1 MRKIWDLLKRHW
13 LADFDP
19 RYYASIVLFLTLSLS
34 INYFLGL
41 ENQIIDRHPS
51 KSLRILWY
59 FLLYGAAYYGAF
71 LLMVYFKKRT
81 EILKSRSFWLLTLLG
96 LFLLSLDSGFPY
108 MPNILR
114 LLEPNA
120 ALYRW
125 MFSIGNNLTGFIIV
139 TAPLI
144 ILNLLTKQTNKLN
157 GLSTSGFEARP
168 YITILLITLPVIA
181 ITSFEHSFVSYY
193 PTYKSNLVAET
204 LDWPHWAPMILYEFV
219 YGIDFFNTEFLF
231 RGFMVIGLAHILGKD
246 AIIPMVAT
254 YCFLHFGKPPGEAIS
269 SIAGGYILGVI
280 AFYSRSIWG
289 GVIVHIGLAW
299 MMELAAYLQ
308 KVY

>member
-1 MRKIWDLLKRHW
+1 MRKIWDMLKKHW
-13 LADFDP
+13 RADFDP
-19 RYYASIVLFLTLSLS
+19 KYYLSVVLFLAVSLS
-34 INYFLGL
+34 INYYLGL
-41 ENQIIDRHPS
+41 ENQIIDRHPN

-81 EILKSRSFWLLTLLG
+81 EILKSWSFWLLTLMG
-96 LFLLSLDSGFPY
+96 LLLLSLDSGFPY
-108 MPNILR
+108 MPNILH
-114 LLEPNA
+114 LFEPNA

-125 MFSIGNNLTGFIIV
+125 VFSIGNNITGFLV
-139 TAPLI
+139 VSTPLI
-144 ILNLLTKQTNKLN
+144 ILNVLTNPSNKLN
-157 GLSTSGFEARP
+157 GLGSPGFDARP
-168 YITILLITLPVIA
+168 YLTMLLIILPVIA
-181 ITSFEHSFVSYY
+181 IASFENSFVAYY

-204 LDWPHWAPMILYEFV
+204 LGWPQWAPMILYEFV

-246 AIIPMVAT
+246 AIVPMVTT
-254 YCFLHFGKPPGEAIS
+254 YCFLHFGKPAGEAIS
-269 SIAGGYILGVI
+269 SIVGGYILGVI